1 MGVNYFHIQTIIILI
16 SLTLGYVVW
25 TYNSKSYLNKILT
38 LIIICVLLMEI
49 SLLLQLKEEGK
60 KFLYAIIILGSMGIS
75 FFTPFFYTL
84 SLYYPMRKDFKKN
97 YLIAI
102 YCIAAV
108 FSIFIVLSFPQHYIL
123 DKLPI
128 PSSLRDISLKNLPLL
143 FAVLYFLLTSFSILL
158 LFFSTKNFLSSFK
171 TDIIPYEKYT
181 VRFLTIIGIPLAYL
195 LSIVGVIN
203 YFFNIPFPWIGIFL
217 GVFTLF
223 IVVLIFR
230 FHLVDMK
237 RLMSGV
243 LFFPALIAILVF
255 IYISLILKNQDR
267 IAQMLALPV
276 NVTLILEVFIIYLVV
291 STLKRFLD
299 ITFIRRSF
307 PNVSIYR
314 DADIEPMEYL
324 SYALTIQ
331 NLYHRLKEVF
341 RIYSKIEK
349 VLLLIYDKEKQV
361 FLNADKHN
369 PFSLPASRE
378 FIDALVKLNRGVT
391 LEELLTYMNRC
402 EQIELLHSAG
412 VNLLLPIRR
421 GDGIHTLILLP
432 KRSIIRRWSYDDI
445 CSLNYLRVIMP
456 ALIDRCKMYEN
467 EKEIEKHEYKMEQF
481 MVIGQMAS
489 GLAHEIR
496 NPLSIISTSVETIL
510 RDGIDEKDRKK
521 MLQYIQE
528 EANRINI
535 LADKLLSL
543 SFQQKPKFQN
553 TDLPSI
559 LTKLKTFLSY
569 KLKDKNIT
577 LILKNNEPCNV
588 YSDPNILFQIFL
600 NLILNSIEA
609 VKDHGAIRMDYMHD
623 GNTVAV
629 FIEDTGP
636 GVPAKIRDKIFEP
649 FFTMKKEGSGLGLTV
664 SRKLVGHLYGSL
676 DLMLTK
682 RGACFKT
689 TLPILKEKSLEI

>member
-1 MGVNYFHIQTIIILI
+1 
-16 SLTLGYVVW
+16 
-25 TYNSKSYLNKILT
+25 
-38 LIIICVLLMEI
+38 MEI
-49 SLLLQLKEEGK
+49 SLLMQLKEEGK

-84 SLYYPMRKDFKKN
+84 SLYYPMRKEFKKK
-97 YLIAI
+97 YPVVI

-108 FSIFIVLSFPQHYIL
+108 FSILIVLSFPQHYIL
-123 DKLPI
+123 DKLLF
-128 PSSLRDISLKNLPLL
+128 PSSLRDISLKNLPFL

-158 LFFSTKNFLSSFK
+158 LFFSTKNFLSSIK
-171 TDIIPYEKYT
+171 ADIIPYEKNT
-181 VRFLTIIGIPLAYL
+181 VCFLTIIGIPLAYL

-299 ITFIRRSF
+299 ITFIRRKF
-307 PNVSIYR
+307 PNVSMYR

-349 VLLLIYDKEKQV
+349 VFLLIYDKEKQA

-369 PFSLPASRE
+369 PFSLSASRE
-378 FIDALVKLNRGVT
+378 FIDVLVKLNRGVT
-391 LEELLTYMNRC
+391 LEELLIYMNRREHI
-402 EQIELLHSAG
+402 EQLHSAG

-432 KRSIIRRWSYDDI
+432 KRSIIRRWSHDDI

-543 SFQQKPKFQN
+543 SFQQKPTFQT

-577 LILKNNEPCNV
+577 LIFKNNEPCTV

-609 VKDHGAIRMDYMHD
+609 VKYHGTICMDYLHD
-623 GNTVAV
+623 GNTVTV

-636 GVPAKIRDKIFEP
+636 GIPAKIRDKIFEP

-664 SRKLVGHLYGSL
+664 SRKLAGHLYGSL

-682 RGACFKT
+682 RGTCFKT
-689 TLPILKEKSLEI
+689 TLPILKEKPLEI